1 MIINKKLLIVTA
13 ICSCLFIA
21 CGAKKEDAANKT
33 TTMEEIHRE
42 KGKPAK
48 VVPVSKQTLT
58 DYRVFSGSISGKQ
71 QASVTA
77 KMFDPIKEIKVSIG
91 STVKKDQVLAEYTFT
106 GDNTGKQQAE
116 EQVKLLEAS
125 VKRLQEVYSKGGI
138 SKQDLEQAEAQLR
151 IAQMSLETAR
161 RASVILAPTSGVVTS
176 INIEQGQIPQ
186 RDMPIFTVAQLN
198 QVILTIPVSTIDIG
212 AFKKGIKATVE
223 INGKVLEGK
232 VTKVPMAAN
241 EMTRL
246 FATEITFNN
255 KDHDL
260 LPGMF
265 VTAKIAAKQIEAVAV
280 PNEAVV
286 YRNGNNYLW
295 TIVNGKAKRNL
306 VTVGVSDASFTQII
320 SGIELSDTVMI
331 EGMSKM
337 NEGDKVLIVDSN

>member
-1 MIINKKLLIVTA
+1 MKINKKLLILTA
-13 ICSCLFIA
+13 VFSCLLVA
-21 CGAKKEDAANKT
+21 CGGKKDGTDNNPS
-33 TTMEEIHRE
+33 TMEEIHRE

-48 VVPVSKQTLT
+48 VIPVSKQTLT
-58 DYRVFSGSISGKQ
+58 DYRIFSGAISGKQ

-77 KMFDPIKEIKVSIG
+77 KIFDPIKVIKVKIG
-91 STVKKDQVLAEYTFT
+91 SSVKKDQVLAEYSFT
-106 GDNTGKQQAE
+106 GDNTGKEQAE
-116 EQVKLLEAS
+116 EQVKLLDAS

-138 SKQDLEQAEAQLR
+138 SKQDLEQAETQLR

-186 RDMPIFTVAQLN
+186 RDSPIFTVAQLN

-212 AFKKGIKATVE
+212 AFKKGLNASVEINNKE
-223 INGKVLEGK
+223 INGKV
-232 VTKVPMAAN
+232 TQVPMAAN

-246 FATEITFNN
+246 FPIEITFDN
-255 KDHDL
+255 KDRQL

-265 VTAKIAAKQIEAVAV
+265 VTAKVAANKIEAIAV
-280 PNEAVV
+280 PNQAIV
-286 YRNGNNYLW
+286 YKNGTNYLW
-295 TIVNGKAKRNL
+295 TIVNGKAKRNI
-306 VTVGVSDASFTQII
+306 VAVGVSDATYTQIV
-320 SGIELSDTVMI
+320 SGIELSDTVMV